1 MTANDTRVVVT
12 GIGVISSIGTGPE
25 EFTAGLRA
33 GRSGVS
39 PVTAF
44 DPSGFE
50 HANAC
55 EVRDF
60 KPEAWITRTR
70 PGQMSRATQ
79 FAVSAARMAVDD
91 AMLDQDYLA
100 RRRGHISIGTT
111 AGATREIDALTE
123 AEVAAEAGAG
133 VGAGATAGDATAG
146 ADPMAGRPEAWDP
159 PFVRAIPAGTL
170 SAAIAAELGLADV
183 EAATLATACS
193 AGNYAIGSGLDAI
206 RLGEAD
212 YALCGG
218 AESVCRTTFTIFYRL
233 GTISPDC
240 CRPFDKD
247 RQGILTGEG
256 GAVLLLERLDSALER
271 GARIYAEVLGYG
283 LNCDAYHPVAP
294 DQDGLA
300 DCMRI
305 ALDDAGVAPE
315 DVDLISAHG
324 TGTKAND
331 VTECRAIHEVF
342 GGRPPRTVSLK
353 SMIGHA
359 MGAASS
365 IAAVACALAIT
376 HGFIPPTIN
385 HRETDPECAIDCVP
399 NHSVRADLRIVQS
412 NGWAFGGNNAVV
424 LFGRYSSALGDNE
437 RGREEQSE

>member
-1 MTANDTRVVVT
+1 MSASETRVVVT
-12 GIGVISSIGTGPE
+12 GIGVISSIGTGLE

-39 PVTAF
+39 PISTF
-44 DPSGFE
+44 DTSGFE

-60 KPEAWITRTR
+60 KPEAWIRRTQ
-70 PGQMSRATQ
+70 PKHLSRAAQ
-79 FAVSAARMAVDD
+79 FAVAAARMAVED
-91 AMLDQDYLA
+91 ARLDEDYLA
-100 RRRGHISIGTT
+100 SRHGHISIGTT
-111 AGATREIDALTE
+111 TGGTREIDALTE
-123 AEVAAEAGAG
+123 AEAAAGSTARGAAGAAVIHPG
-133 VGAGATAGDATAG
+133 S
-146 ADPMAGRPEAWDP
+146 WDP
-159 PFVRAIPAGTL
+159 QFVRAVPAVTL
-170 SAAIAAELGLADV
+170 STAIATELGLADV
-183 EAATLATACS
+183 EAATLGTACS
-193 AGNYAIGSGLDAI
+193 AGNYSIGASLDAI
-206 RLGEAD
+206 RLGDAD

-233 GTISPDC
+233 GTMAPDC
-240 CRPFDKD
+240 CRPFDRD

-256 GAVLLLERLDSALER
+256 GAVLLLESLESALDR

-300 DCMRI
+300 RCMRI
-305 ALDDAGVAPE
+305 ALEDAGVDPG

-331 VTECRAIHEVF
+331 VTECRAINEVF

-365 IAAVACALAIT
+365 IAAAACALAIT

-385 HRETDPECAIDCVP
+385 HRETDPDCAIDCVP
-399 NHSVRADLRIVQS
+399 NRFVPADLRIVQS

-424 LFGRYSSALGDNE
+424 LFGRY
-437 RGREEQSE
+437 EEGGE